1 MIISLT
7 GFMGC
12 GKSSVGRRLSEL
24 LCCPFMD
31 LDDVIVEHEGRSIP
45 DIFAAEGEAAFRLM
59 ELEALMGILSTS
71 EPRQC
76 APLAPSHCVGP
87 SPYAGVRK
95 CQFRTNALTPIKNPS
110 YHLGASSYHPERS
123 EGSINLILALGG
135 GTVMTPECAE
145 LVREN
150 TVCIYLRASV
160 DTLMQHL
167 ESESAGR
174 PLLKTDNADNHSE
187 RVPDC
192 HSKRVPDCHFE
203 RASDCHFERVPNCHF
218 EQTSDCHFER
228 AERVEKSNKL
238 RRRIETL
245 MQQRSSTYE
254 KTAHITIDTDGKSV
268 EALASEIAFGLDRLT
283 SLYDVK

>member
-1 MIISLT
+1 
-7 GFMGC
+7 MGC

-24 LCCPFMD
+24 LCCSFID
-31 LDDVIVEHEGRSIP
+31 LDDVIEEREGRSIP
-45 DIFAAEGEAAFRLM
+45 EIFATEGEAAFRLM

-95 CQFRTNALTPIKNPS
+95 CQFRTNALTPIENPS
-110 YHLGASSYHPERS
+110 YHLGASSCHPERS

-167 ESESAGR
+167 ESKSAGR
-174 PLLKTDNADNHSE
+174 PLLQADNADCHSE
-187 RVPDC
+187 RASDC

-203 RASDCHFERVPNCHF
+203 RAEG
-218 EQTSDCHFER
+218 
-228 AERVEKSNKL
+228 VEKSTEL

-268 EALASEIAFGLDRLT
+268 EALASEIAFVLDRLT